1 MSKSAAQKKDD
12 PYFGVRLARGKAV
25 SFSPNADDEDLLL
38 RDAVGVPAHFGRN
51 LVLHVFVGF
60 QVRYLVIEEK
70 SSGIY
75 QVSQLGVSS
84 LGD

>member
-12 PYFGVRLARGKAV
+12 PYFGVRLAVGKAV
-25 SFSPNADDEDLLL
+25 SFGPNADDEDLLPQ
-38 RDAVGVPAHFGRN
+38 DVVAVVAPFGRN

-60 QVRYLVIEEK
+60 QVRYRVIEEK
-70 SSGIY
+70 SSGVY